1 MNGAAPAKPSL
12 YAALQEWWAE
22 GIQRNGIASTIRTFA
37 KEVWDFVRESTPEQ
51 KRRRYGDVEYDW
63 DHAVNTTSATVSWR
77 DRLLGVFHSA
87 YQPTDP
93 AGFHQMMAAIPIDI
107 SGFTFIDLGS
117 GKGRTLMMASEY
129 PLGRILGVE
138 LLPELNR
145 VAGENLRV
153 WKNDKQRCFAIESIC
168 SDARGFEFP
177 PEPTV
182 LYLFNPLPDS
192 GLRTVIRNLETSA
205 RTSPR
210 PIIVLYYNPV
220 HEHILAG
227 SAMLRKVGG
236 THQFSVFA
244 TTAWVAKHDSV

>member
-1 MNGAAPAKPSL
+1 M
-12 YAALQEWWAE
+12 
-22 GIQRNGIASTIRTFA
+22 QRNGLPSTIRTLA

-63 DHAVNTTSATVSWR
+63 DHSVNTTSATVSWR
-77 DRLLGVFHSA
+77 DRLLGVFHSG

-93 AGFHQMMAAIPIDI
+93 AGFHEMIAAIPVDI

-129 PLGRILGVE
+129 PFGRILGVE

-153 WKNDKQRCFAIESIC
+153 YKNEKQRCFAIESIRG
-168 SDARGFEFP
+168 DARVFEFP
-177 PEPTV
+177 REPTV
-182 LYLFNPLPDS
+182 LYLFNPLPES
-192 GLRTVIRNLETSA
+192 GLSTVIRNLEASA
-205 RTSPR
+205 RNAPR
-210 PIIVLYYNPV
+210 PIILLYYNPV
-220 HEHILAG
+220 HEHILSG

-236 THQFSVFA
+236 SHQFSVFV
-244 TTAWVAKHDSV
+244 TSD

>member
-1 MNGAAPAKPSL
+1 VNGATPAKPSL
-12 YAALQEWWAE
+12 QAALQQWWAE
-22 GIQRNGIASTIRTFA
+22 GVQRHGLSSTIRTFVQ
-37 KEVWDFVRESTPEQ
+37 EVWDFVRESTPEQ

-93 AGFHQMMAAIPIDI
+93 AAFHQMLAAIPADI

-129 PLGRILGVE
+129 PFGRIVGVE

-145 VAGENLRV
+145 VACENLQIY
-153 WKNDKQRCFAIESIC
+153 KNEKQRCFAIESIC
-168 SDARGFEFP
+168 GDARSFEFP

-182 LYLFNPLPDS
+182 LYLFNPLPEP
-192 GLRTVIRNLETSA
+192 GLRAVIRNLEASA
-205 RTSPR
+205 RSAPR
-210 PIIVLYYNPV
+210 PIVVLYYNPV
-220 HEHILAG
+220 HEHVLAG
-227 SAMLRKVGG
+227 SAMLRKLGG

-244 TTAWVAKHDSV
+244 TAG

>member
-1 MNGAAPAKPSL
+1 MNGTAPARLSL
-12 YAALQEWWAE
+12 HTALQEWWADSV
-22 GIQRNGIASTIRTFA
+22 QRHGLPSTIRTFVN
-37 KEVWDFVRESTPEQ
+37 EVWDFLRESTPEQ

-63 DHAVNTTSATVSWR
+63 EHAVNTTSATVSWR
-77 DRLLGVFHSA
+77 DRLLGVFHSG

-93 AGFHQMMAAIPIDI
+93 AGFHQMIAAIPLDI

-129 PLGRILGVE
+129 PFGRILGVE

-145 VAGENLRV
+145 VACENLHV
-153 WKNDKQRCFAIESIC
+153 YKNDRQRCFTTDSIC
-168 SDARGFEFP
+168 GDARVFEFP

-182 LYLFNPLPDS
+182 LYLFNPLPES
-192 GLRTVIRNLETSA
+192 GLAAVIRHLEASVRVA
-205 RTSPR
+205 PR
-210 PIIVLYYNPV
+210 QIVVLYYNPV
-220 HEHILAG
+220 HQHILAG

-244 TTAWVAKHDSV
+244 TVD

>member
-1 MNGAAPAKPSL
+1 MNGAGPAKPSL
-12 YAALQEWWAE
+12 HAALQEWWTE
-22 GIQRNGIASTIRTFA
+22 GVQRNGMFSTLQIFV
-37 KEVWDFVRESTPEQ
+37 KEIWDFILESTPEQ

-93 AGFHQMMAAIPIDI
+93 AGFQRMMAAIPHDI

-129 PLGRILGVE
+129 PFGRILGVE

-145 VAGENLRV
+145 VACENLGV
-153 WKNDKQRCFAIESIC
+153 YKNEMQRCFAIESIC
-168 SDARGFEFP
+168 GDARLFEFP

-182 LYLFNPLPDS
+182 LYLFNPFPES
-192 GLRTVIRNLETSA
+192 GLSTVIRNLETSDQNA
-205 RTSPR
+205 PR
-210 PIIVLYYNPV
+210 PTIVLYYNPV
-220 HEHILAG
+220 HEHILARN
-227 SAMLRKVGG
+227 SMLRKVGG
-236 THQFSVFA
+236 SHQFSVFA
-244 TTAWVAKHDSV
+244 NF